1 MKKSIAISDDVVF
14 FIHIP
19 KCAGTSLGSF
29 FNKMLRPGGH
39 FFWHGHDGDIN
50 KLADEDAFFSS
61 DSNEGIKFI
70 GGHFTVGAVNKIIS
84 DAQVP
89 NPTICSVIRDP
100 LEQVESYFHW
110 ITSESAIKGVEH
122 PLYEHCKAMTPEAFF
137 CDEKTLAEVSN
148 IQSKYLLGVDCGARH
163 SHDIE
168 SLSLSLISQRSFYIA
183 DVSESDLLIS
193 RMAELL
199 LTNDSNSQQVIL
211 APRENVSGARTCKF
225 NEATIDTIKELCW
238 ADIILYET
246 LNISYKNAANSIF
259 F

>member
-1 MKKSIAISDDVVF
+1 MKKSIEISDDVVF

-29 FNKMLRPGGH
+29 FNKMLRPDGH
-39 FFWHGHDGDIN
+39 FFWHGQDGDIN
-50 KLADEDAFFSS
+50 KLADENAFFCSGS
-61 DSNEGIKFI
+61 KEAIKFI
-70 GGHFTVGAVNKIIS
+70 GGHFTLGAVNKIIS

-110 ITSESAIKGVEH
+110 ITSESAIKGVDH
-122 PLYEHCKAMTPEAFF
+122 PLYEHCKGMTPEEFF
-137 CDEKTLAEVSN
+137 CDEKSLAEVSN
-148 IQSKYLLGVDCGARH
+148 IQTKYLLGVDCGARH

-168 SLSLSLISQRSFYIA
+168 SLSLSLLLQKNSYIT
-183 DVSESDLLIS
+183 DVSESDWLIS
-193 RMAELL
+193 RVAELL
-199 LTNDSNSQQVIL
+199 LINDSNSQQVIS

-225 NEATIDTIKELCW
+225 DEATLGMIKELFW

-246 LNISYKNAANSIF
+246 LNISYKNAVNNIF